1 MKTKWLLISVIFFLF
16 LASFLS
22 FSPQAEA
29 ASSQFV
35 TKGNTSSKV
44 VALTFDDGADGT
56 NVETI
61 LQTLSTYNVK
71 ATFFLTGAGTNH
83 HPQKIKQIAS
93 KGHELGNHSYTHPD
107 FTKLTSAQIKDE
119 LDRTEAIIQ
128 STTGQS
134 TKPIFRAPFGS
145 VNSSVL
151 TAVGNAGY
159 THTIHWNI
167 DTVDWKGNSAAD
179 IRGRVLNNIVPGS
192 IVLMHTG
199 AGASGTPGA
208 LPGIITSLKDQG
220 YQFVTVSDLLSGKPS
235 SASGTYTVKA
245 GDTLYSLARKY
256 NTTVSK
262 LVSENQ
268 LSNANVIRI
277 GQVLKIPGQTT
288 GSPPSGS
295 KTYTVKAG
303 DTLYS
308 IARLNQ
314 TTVSELVSINQLSNP
329 SLIRIGQVLVLPGG
343 STPPP
348 AQTTYTVKTGD
359 TLYSIAL
366 RYGTTV
372 QKIAAANNLSNPSLI
387 RVGQQ
392 LTIPNV

>member
-1 MKTKWLLISVIFFLF
+1 MKTKWLLISVSFFLF
-16 LASFLS
+16 LASFLTLP
-22 FSPQAEA
+22 PQAEA

-93 KGHELGNHSYTHPD
+93 KGHEIGNHSNTHPD
-107 FTKLTSAQIKDE
+107 FTKLTAAQMKDE
-119 LDRTEAIIQ
+119 LDRTETIIK
-128 STTGQS
+128 STTGRS
-134 TKPIFRAPFGS
+134 SKPIFRAPFGS
-145 VNSSVL
+145 VNSTVL
-151 TAVGNAGY
+151 TEVGNAGY

-179 IRGRVLNNIVPGS
+179 VRSRVLNNIVPGS
-192 IVLMHTG
+192 IILMHTG
-199 AGASGTPGA
+199 AGASGTPEA
-208 LPGIITSLKDQG
+208 LPGIITSLKAQG
-220 YQFVTVSDLLSGKPS
+220 YQFVMVSDLISGKPS
-235 SASGTYTVKA
+235 ASSRTYIVKA
-245 GDTLYSLARKY
+245 GDTLYSIALRY
-256 NTTVSK
+256 NTSVSK
-262 LVSENQ
+262 LVSDNQ

-277 GQVLKIPGQTT
+277 GQALKISGQTPA
-288 GSPPSGS
+288 SPP
-295 KTYTVKAG
+295 KIYTVKAG
-303 DTLYS
+303 DTLYN
-308 IARLNQ
+308 IARSNQ
-314 TTVSELVSINQLSNP
+314 TTVTELVSINQLQNP
-329 SLIRIGQVLVLPGG
+329 SLIRIGQVLVLPG
-343 STPPP
+343 PPV
-348 AQTTYTVKTGD
+348 TTYVVKAGD

-372 QKIAAANNLSNPSLI
+372 QKFATANNLSNPSLI

-392 LTIPNV
+392 LTIPNG